1 MHAVDEAHRPET
13 VDPVANLHT
22 ERFPDRLL
30 LDDAL
35 DQLSDDLRIAV
46 VLRDVADLDYAEIAE
61 VLDVPVG
68 TVKSRISRG
77 RAALAAAAAPRRRSA
92 RNSWEPIGPRRASN
106 GSDMN
111 DDLTL
116 LASAYLDGDVT
127 ADERARVEND
137 TEALAE
143 VDRLR
148 SVRALLGDVEP
159 QAISVREAQ
168 LAAALEVWDRLP
180 ERERTGARRDGTPA
194 GIDAAAVAGAA
205 SVTAPTPLS
214 SRRRS
219 GRGTSTRWLTGAA
232 AALVLVLAGRR
243 GTPALV
249 DRLRRRGIQRG
260 DFERGRGRSAH
271 GDRAPPTLRTLPPV
285 TCRHRQPEAA
295 EAADEATLELDTGI
309 DNAAPPGENVGLDQ
323 LDNLT
328 DLADFAAAAVGAPIS
343 PDDVPAATSAAGGE
357 DLSEAET
364 FLAEA
369 ELPRCLGV
377 DIIVGP
383 AVYRDVPV
391 VVGIDES
398 RNLAIAYRA
407 VDCAEVARARLP

>member
-1 MHAVDEAHRPET
+1 
-13 VDPVANLHT
+13 
-22 ERFPDRLL
+22 
-30 LDDAL
+30 
-35 DQLSDDLRIAV
+35 
-46 VLRDVADLDYAEIAE
+46 
-61 VLDVPVG
+61 
-68 TVKSRISRG
+68 
-77 RAALAAAAAPRRRSA
+77 
-92 RNSWEPIGPRRASN
+92 
-106 GSDMN
+106 MN
-111 DDLTL
+111 DDLTP

-137 TEALAE
+137 TVLLAE

-168 LAAALEVWDRLP
+168 LAAALDAWDRLP
-180 ERERTGARRDGTPA
+180 ERERTGTRRDGTPE

-219 GRGTSTRWLTGAA
+219 GRTTSTRWLTGAA
-232 AALVLVLAGRR
+232 AALVLVLAG
-243 GTPALV
+243 GVALQLSSTSS
-249 DRLRRRGIQRG
+249 DDDASSQETSG
-260 DFERGRGRSAH
+260 DDASGALAATERADTAGDADAGLSA
-271 GDRAPPTLRTLPPV
+271 P
-285 TCRHRQPEAA
+285 AA
-295 EAADEATLELDTGI
+295 EEAEDAQDATIELDTGI
-309 DNAAPPGENVGLDQ
+309 DNAAPPGENVGVDQ

-328 DLADFAAAAVGAPIS
+328 DLADFAAAALGAPIS
-343 PDDVPAATSAAGGE
+343 PDDVPAATSAEGGE

-369 ELPRCLGV
+369 ELPVCLGV

-383 AVYRDVPV
+383 AVYGDVPV

-407 VDCAEVARARLP
+407 ATCAEVARARLP

>member
-1 MHAVDEAHRPET
+1 
-13 VDPVANLHT
+13 
-22 ERFPDRLL
+22 
-30 LDDAL
+30 
-35 DQLSDDLRIAV
+35 
-46 VLRDVADLDYAEIAE
+46 
-61 VLDVPVG
+61 
-68 TVKSRISRG
+68 
-77 RAALAAAAAPRRRSA
+77 
-92 RNSWEPIGPRRASN
+92 
-106 GSDMN
+106 MN

-137 TEALAE
+137 TEVLAE

-168 LAAALEVWDRLP
+168 LASALEVWDRLP
-180 ERERTGARRDGTPA
+180 ERERTGARRDNTPA
-194 GIDAAAVAGAA
+194 GIDAAAAAGAA

-219 GRGTSTRWLTGAA
+219 TRGTSTRWLTGAA
-232 AALVLVLAGRR
+232 AALVLVLAGGVALQLSSTASDDQASSEETEGGAEALTESARSDAAD
-243 GTPALV
+243 GADSDLPAPAAA
-249 DRLRRRGIQRG
+249 G
-260 DFERGRGRSAH
+260 
-271 GDRAPPTLRTLPPV
+271 
-285 TCRHRQPEAA
+285 A
-295 EAADEATLELDTGI
+295 EAADEATIELDTGI

-343 PDDVPAATSAAGGE
+343 PDDVPAATSAAGGD

-407 VDCAEVARARLP
+407 ADCAEVARTRLP

>member
-1 MHAVDEAHRPET
+1 
-13 VDPVANLHT
+13 
-22 ERFPDRLL
+22 
-30 LDDAL
+30 
-35 DQLSDDLRIAV
+35 
-46 VLRDVADLDYAEIAE
+46 
-61 VLDVPVG
+61 
-68 TVKSRISRG
+68 
-77 RAALAAAAAPRRRSA
+77 
-92 RNSWEPIGPRRASN
+92 
-106 GSDMN
+106 MN

-127 ADERARVEND
+127 EDERARVESD

-143 VDRLR
+143 VDRHR
-148 SVRALLGDVEP
+148 SVRAMLGDVEP

-168 LAAALEVWDRLP
+168 LATALEVWDRLP
-180 ERERTGARRDGTPA
+180 ERERTGARRDSSPA

-219 GRGTSTRWLTGAA
+219 TRGTSTRWLAGAA
-232 AALVLVLAGRR
+232 AALVVVLVGGVALQLSSTASDDDVSSEETSSDAGAEALTESARADA
-243 GTPALV
+243 GDGDLPAPAAA
-249 DRLRRRGIQRG
+249 G
-260 DFERGRGRSAH
+260 
-271 GDRAPPTLRTLPPV
+271 
-285 TCRHRQPEAA
+285 A

-343 PDDVPAATSAAGGE
+343 PDDVPAATSAASDE
-357 DLSEAET
+357 DLSDAET

-391 VVGIDES
+391 VVGIDAS

-407 VDCAEVARARLP
+407 ADCAEVARARLP